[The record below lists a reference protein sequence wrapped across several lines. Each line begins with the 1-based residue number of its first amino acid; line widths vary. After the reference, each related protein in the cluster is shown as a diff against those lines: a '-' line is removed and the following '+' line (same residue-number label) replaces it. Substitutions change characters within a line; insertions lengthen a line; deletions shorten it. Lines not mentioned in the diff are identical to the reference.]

1 MNKRLIALV
10 IALLLFAGSAL
21 AETALIEKINVEPG
35 FPVVNEPVDVSIM
48 VIPQRGAV
56 DFKPERNWMCQ
67 YIDKYSG
74 LNVEWPT
81 SASP

>member
-10 IALLLFAGSAL
+10 LALLLFAGSAL

-48 VIPQRGAV
+48 VIPQWGAV
-56 DFKPERNWMCQ
+56 DFKPERNWMVSVYRQIFRLECGM
-67 YIDKYSG
+67 DCG
-74 LNVEWPT
+74 
-81 SASP
+81 